1 MSEENNE
8 KQPMSETQKLIY
20 AVAGVFVVGFLLV
33 GASKEQSNEEKEAAS
48 QIRSL
53 VAMQEMA
60 NQKCP
65 KMIENKTGS
74 QVFFPTRTDTD
85 KETYVTMEWIGEQGQ
100 NFKKATCTLHMSL
113 GGISKLVID
122 DKVIIDK
129 KI

>member
-1 MSEENNE
+1 MGEI
-8 KQPMSETQKLIY
+8 QKTLI
-20 AVAGVFVVGFLLV
+20 AIVGVFVVGFILV
-33 GASKEQSNEEKEAAS
+33 GLNKEQSKEEKEAAS

-65 KMIENKTGS
+65 SLIYKHTGT
-74 QVFFPTRTDTD
+74 QVYFPSKTDTD
-85 KETYVTMEWIGEQGQ
+85 KETYVTMEWVGEKDA
-100 NFKKATCTLHMSL
+100 NFKTASCTLHISL

-129 KI
+129 KV

>member
-1 MSEENNE
+1 MGEI
-8 KQPMSETQKLIY
+8 QKAMI
-20 AVAGVFVVGFLLV
+20 AVVGVFVVGFILV

-65 KMIENKTGS
+65 KLIQNKTGT
-74 QVFFPTRTDTD
+74 QVYFPSKTDTD
-85 KETYVTMEWIGEQGQ
+85 KATYVTMEWVGEPGS
-100 NFKKATCTLHMSL
+100 NFKTASCTLHLSL
-113 GGISKLVID
+113 GGVSKLIID
-122 DKVIIDK
+122 DKVLIDK

>member
-1 MSEENNE
+1 MGEI
-8 KQPMSETQKLIY
+8 QKAFI
-20 AVAGVFVVGFLLV
+20 AVLGVFVIGFILV
-33 GASKEQSNEEKEAAS
+33 GASKEQSTEEKEAAA

-65 KMIENKTGS
+65 KLIQNKTGT
-74 QVFFPTRTDTD
+74 QVYFPSKTDTD
-85 KETYVTMEWIGEQGQ
+85 KATYVTLEWVGEKDS
-100 NFKKATCTLHMSL
+100 NFKTASCTLHLAL
-113 GGISKLVID
+113 GGVSKLVID

>member
-1 MSEENNE
+1 MSEE
-8 KQPMSETQKLIY
+8 KQGLSETQKLML
-20 AVAGVFVVGFLLV
+20 AVVGVFAAGFIMVGV
-33 GASKEQSNEEKEAAS
+33 NKDQSNEEKEAAA

-65 KMIENKTGS
+65 KLIEGKTGT

-85 KETYVTMEWIGEQGQ
+85 KSTYVTMEWENIEGA
-100 NFKKATCTLHMSL
+100 NFKKATCTLALSL
-113 GGISKLVID
+113 GGVSKLVID
-122 DKVIIDK
+122 DKVLIDK